1 MDAERLLPRMCRR
14 RGLPASRAS
23 ELLPLV
29 QRAVISSSRVRQRL
43 LTLIDRN
50 LARRSGGDPSATLE
64 SLEAELDDEVLV
76 SVARRVHAWS
86 PPWKPRDADSGGYP
100 NGGGNSG
107 SGQDGFDLG
116 EGDLPGGLGGTL

>member
-1 MDAERLLPRMCRR
+1 MDAERLLHRMCRR
-14 RGLPASRAS
+14 RGLPASRAN

-29 QRAVISSSRVRQRL
+29 QRAVVSSSKVRRRL

-64 SLEAELDDEVLV
+64 SLEADLDEEVLV

-86 PPWKPRDADSGGYP
+86 PPWKSRGATDGDGSDGDGSD
-100 NGGGNSG
+100 GDG
-107 SGQDGFDLG
+107 SGGFDLG
-116 EGDLPGGLGGTL
+116 GGDLPGGLGGSL

>member
-1 MDAERLLPRMCRR
+1 MDAERLLHRMCRR
-14 RGLPASRAS
+14 RGLPAARAN

-29 QRAVISSSRVRQRL
+29 RRAVVSSSKVRRRL

-64 SLEAELDDEVLV
+64 SLEADLDEEVLV

-86 PPWKPRDADSGGYP
+86 PPWKPRDAPGGDDC
-100 NGGGNSG
+100 G
-107 SGQDGFDLG
+107 GFDLDG
-116 EGDLPGGLGGTL
+116 GGLPGGLGGGL